1 MSANG
6 PTDTKGRHYFK
17 RMPRTHK
24 PDPELLPMPAPRCP
38 NCQTRMINVAVIEG
52 PEGFEQR
59 EFECR
64 KCAHAE
70 VRVVACDPFK
80 SDAIGWTKSELN
92 PPK

>member
-1 MSANG
+1 
-6 PTDTKGRHYFK
+6 
-17 RMPRTHK
+17 
-24 PDPELLPMPAPRCP
+24 
-38 NCQTRMINVAVIEG
+38 MINVAVIEG

-70 VRVVACDPFK
+70 VRVVASDPFK